1 MSKITK
7 NKYLP
12 YFLVLTILFL
22 FLGNFRTYLVL
33 GESDLPSFASGD
45 KIIINRSAYDITI
58 PFSNVKV
65 NGWRQPDR
73 GDMILCYFDKSDKT
87 DFWLKRIIGLPGDT
101 IQIKKNKIFI
111 NRKQLKYE
119 IIKKETFAAQMEG
132 SLSDFIAVESGKGL
146 EHFVTFSESENILS
160 NFGPMIISNDHYF
173 VLGDNRTNS
182 LDSRFLGLV
191 PRKHIFGKYLFRI
204 YRKG

>member
-1 MSKITK
+1 MAKLVK
-7 NKYLP
+7 NKYFP
-12 YFLVLTILFL
+12 YFLILVLIFL

-58 PFSNVKV
+58 PFSNLKFT
-65 NGWRQPDR
+65 GWREPNR
-73 GDMILCYFDKSDKT
+73 GDMILCYFDRSEKT

-101 IQIKKNKIFI
+101 IQMKKNKIFI

-119 IIKKETFAAQMEG
+119 VIKKETFDSHLEA
-132 SLSDFIAVESGKGL
+132 SLGDLIAVESGRGL

-160 NFGPMIISNDHYF
+160 NFGPVVISNDNYF

-191 PRKHIFGKYLFRI
+191 PREHIFGKYLFRI
-204 YRKG
+204 YRKQ